1 MKTTLHTIE
10 KYQGLIYLLA
20 MLCGFAV
27 GMSIK
32 VEHLSTLL
40 WPLLVLLLYT
50 TFVQVPMA
58 HVRQS
63 FSDVR
68 FIGAALTGNFLVI
81 PLILWFLVKLLP
93 YDPLIHLS
101 LLLVLLMP
109 CADWFV
115 SFTYLGKGDVKR
127 SIAFLPISLL
137 LQLFLLPLYLYLFLG
152 EAFFST
158 IANRLLIA
166 FLSFILLPL
175 LAALLTQEIAFTLRK
190 EAWIKKFN
198 WIPITLLVLII
209 FVVSTQV
216 KLFVGFIEKLLLLGL
231 AFLIYLLIAA
241 FLSKLLSIT
250 FKLDIKQGRTL
261 AFSFGTRNSFVVFPI
276 ALSLPPSYELVI
288 AAVVLQ
294 PIVELMGMFAYLW
307 LIPQKLFHQ

>member
-1 MKTTLHTIE
+1 
-10 KYQGLIYLLA
+10 
-20 MLCGFAV
+20 
-27 GMSIK
+27 
-32 VEHLSTLL
+32 
-40 WPLLVLLLYT
+40 
-50 TFVQVPMA
+50 
-58 HVRQS
+58 
-63 FSDVR
+63 
-68 FIGAALTGNFLVI
+68 
-81 PLILWFLVKLLP
+81 
-93 YDPLIHLS
+93 
-101 LLLVLLMP
+101 MP
-109 CADWFV
+109 CTDWFV